1 MLSNRNNGRDKC
13 NVDVVVGLFGVVQ
26 EKVDLRWLDP
36 GAQAQA
42 QANSLGVFLQYT
54 STGLLNRVVRSL
66 LVTFRAITCAVSGLD
81 ELELARALHRVG
93 TLQPGSV
100 VDCGLSGSIR
110 RPCWNPIRPL
120 LQVATV
126 QL

>member
-1 MLSNRNNGRDKC
+1 MG
-13 NVDVVVGLFGVVQ
+13 
-26 EKVDLRWLDP
+26 EKVGGWTCSGEGGSGWTLGLKHKHTLT
-36 GAQAQA
+36 QASRPA
-42 QANSLGVFLQYT
+42 SVSPCKVST
-54 STGLLNRVVRSL
+54 STGLLSQVVRPL
-66 LVTFRAITCAVSGLD
+66 PVTLRIRTCSVSGLD

-120 LQVATV
+120 LQAAPV